1 MMAQNFTDRIEL
13 SFWNAVIF
21 LLSNSKTAQKIYR
34 YLYQRKLADTKIF
47 LIPIVIFAW
56 AGVGLLAGFVV
67 GRMGITL
74 W

>member
-67 GRMGITL
+67 GRMGVTL